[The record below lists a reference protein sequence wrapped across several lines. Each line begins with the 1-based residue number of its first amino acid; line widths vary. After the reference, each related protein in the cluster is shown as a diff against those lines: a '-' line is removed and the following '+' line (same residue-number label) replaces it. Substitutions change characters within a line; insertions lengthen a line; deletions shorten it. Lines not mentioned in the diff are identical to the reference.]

1 MRSLWFAPCLLALV
15 FACGPKAGPKGPD
28 GMPAAVEAYAGLR
41 WVPPDATYAVATRRS
56 EDLVVLSRH
65 LLDALGIPG
74 EFDTAEA
81 SREMSRELGID
92 LLSTEALA
100 DLGVDLKRGAAI
112 WSRGLT
118 PSFAIPLADPQ
129 RFAAELERRRGGGM
143 VVQTSRAH
151 DVDVYT
157 FRPEREIAFHWTIA
171 GDWFLFHIELAEER
185 EADGAWFESA
195 WNARGGLAGHADFA
209 AALDEAGRRIG
220 PDAPLVGLVRTPA
233 IVALPLIAEA
243 LREDG
248 AGCAPLLGP
257 LGRGFLA
264 AGVMDR
270 DVRGAVVLEVG
281 AAIDRIRS
289 LALPI
294 PAGWVKARAEAPIQL
309 DLGVDMHAVSRAFEP
324 CTDEDLARELN
335 LEEIRGGRAFV
346 HALDLER
353 MTGRAAAVFE
363 LVNPRFLDETI
374 DGMIGRIPGIS
385 LMSKKR
391 KVSGVAYTEVEVPS
405 FPAFAYGTSSATGFA
420 AIGGLLTVV
429 LDGGIVAGGDELA
442 HLAILP
448 RAWPTAT
455 WDSLLREVIHRE
467 EARADTIRR
476 LHTWARGEVSVTAE
490 GRALVLTAHGV
501 R

>member
-1 MRSLWFAPCLLALV
+1 MIRTWVLLVAFV

-28 GMPAAVEAYAGLR
+28 GMPAAVQAYAGLR
-41 WVPPDATYAVATRRS
+41 WVPPDATYAVVTRRT
-56 EDLVVLSRH
+56 EDLVVLGRN

-74 EFDTAEA
+74 EFDTAEV

-100 DLGVDLKRGAAI
+100 DLGVDLRRGAAI

-129 RFAAELERRRGGGM
+129 RFAAELERRRGDGM

-157 FRPEREIAFHWTIA
+157 FRPERDVAFHWTVA
-171 GDWFLFHIELAEER
+171 GDWFLFHVEVAEER

-195 WNARGGLAGHADFA
+195 WSARGGLAGHADFA
-209 AALDEAGRRIG
+209 AALEEGERRIG
-220 PDAPLVGLVRTPA
+220 PDAPLIGLVRTPA
-233 IVALPLIAEA
+233 ILALPLLAEA
-243 LREDG
+243 LRGDG
-248 AGCAPLLGP
+248 AGCAPLLAP

-264 AGVMDR
+264 AGVRDQ

-281 AAIDRIRS
+281 AAIDSIRK
-289 LALPI
+289 LALPV
-294 PAGWVKARAEAPIQL
+294 PAGWVKARGDAPLQL
-309 DLGVDMHAVSRAFEP
+309 DLGVDVHAISRAFQP
-324 CTDEDLARELN
+324 CTDEDLVRELDMDE
-335 LEEIRGGRAFV
+335 LRGGRLFA
-346 HALDLER
+346 HAVDLER
-353 MTGRAAAVFE
+353 MQGSGAAVAE
-363 LVNPRFLDETI
+363 LVNPRFLDETL
-374 DGMIGRIPGIS
+374 DGLLGQIPGIS
-385 LMSKKR
+385 LMSKK
-391 KVSGVAYTEVEVPS
+391 KKAGAIAYTEVAVPS
-405 FPAFAYGTSSATGFA
+405 FPAFAYGTSNATAFG
-420 AIGGLLTVV
+420 AIGGLLPKV

-442 HLAILP
+442 HFAVIP
-448 RAWPTAT
+448 RSWPAAT
-455 WDSLLREVIHRE
+455 WDSLLAGLIHRE

-476 LHTWARGEVSVTAE
+476 LHAWARGEVSVTAE